1 MSMGCAARSGDRAS
15 PLQCTNFA
23 VDQIRVAW
31 YCTVRILRQS
41 LTPQLPQEERKR
53 TDAFIPLHIRACT
66 HVTCIGALTCLHMY
80 ICMFHSL
87 CYVTLWLRLKDICI
101 VLTAA
106 TVRNHT
112 CPIRPRV
119 PTRRLTSQLLTQ
131 RGSGARFYRKVQ
143 LRTYSS

>member
-1 MSMGCAARSGDRAS
+1 MSMGCAARSSDRAS
-15 PLQCTNFA
+15 PLQYADFA
-23 VDQIRVAW
+23 ASQIRVAW
-31 YCTVRILRQS
+31 YCTVRMLRQS

-53 TDAFIPLHIRACT
+53 TDAFIPSHTRRCT
-66 HVTCIGALTCLHMY
+66 HVTCIGALTCVYMY
-80 ICMFHSL
+80 I
-87 CYVTLWLRLKDICI
+87 YVSFIVLRYLVASAQGYCV

-106 TVRNHT
+106 TARKHT